1 MGPFFVAS
9 GLTFLFLWN
18 FVFLC
23 LRLQWQQ
30 RETQNEGDD
39 EAWQVQIN
47 PNLRQSFINYA
58 IVMVRSICEHK
69 GKTIYKISEQ
79 SASLKPYAVRILTLG
94 PPSVSD
100 HFSALCETN
109 FVLLKTIDGLAL
121 RHNASKKLIEC
132 CLFFLFSGARVTHC
146 IDAHKISYLN

>member
-39 EAWQVQIN
+39 EA
-47 PNLRQSFINYA
+47 
-58 IVMVRSICEHK
+58 
-69 GKTIYKISEQ
+69 
-79 SASLKPYAVRILTLG
+79 
-94 PPSVSD
+94 
-100 HFSALCETN
+100 
-109 FVLLKTIDGLAL
+109 
-121 RHNASKKLIEC
+121 
-132 CLFFLFSGARVTHC
+132 
-146 IDAHKISYLN
+146 